1 MGEYDCTKV
10 MVDCAKDGT
19 DFTALPHFVSHHLP
33 DTCQDVAQKSTIA
46 RFESF
51 QKKCA
56 GKKDFL
62 ALAEVYGEEDEDEDE
77 AEPQAKD
84 IVSEED
90 VDEIKMEEEHIIE
103 EQEDLKEEQEEIMEE
118 IEAENAE
125 KSAVLEGELENE
137 EEEEDISFSSLPMA
151 GMVIVVCAVVAS
163 LVVIKKKFSSSKP
176 QKTDFAP
183 VSHGGFEYED
193 DADAGNFI
201 A

>member
-62 ALAEVYGEEDEDEDE
+62 ALAQVYGEEDEAEDE

-84 IVSEED
+84 VVSEED
-90 VDEIKMEEEHIIE
+90 VDEIRMEEEHIIE

-137 EEEEDISFSSLPMA
+137 EGQDTSHASLLMT

-183 VSHGGFEYED
+183 VSDGGFEYED